1 MASKSFRLNKVLL
14 LPICL
19 NVLDILEAGPI
30 AYTNQNT
37 TKLSIKKDIGNKACH
52 LQKTSQIDHRT
63 LLVRP
68 QYEASTVV
76 ETQVFLQAGWYIKLT
91 RNIKQF

>member
-1 MASKSFRLNKVLL
+1 M
-14 LPICL
+14 PICL

-37 TKLSIKKDIGNKACH
+37 TKVSIINKKRH
-52 LQKTSQIDHRT
+52 RQESLQKTSQIDHRT

-91 RNIKQF
+91 RDIKQF